1 MKHLKQ
7 KKGMVAHLAIA
18 LRIHKLFNPNLSPFT
33 SDVGAVVEGT
43 EMVVAN
49 HVGVATAVVVDAGV
63 VVVEKGGRSLWRS
76 RLMNSTRN
84 SIAITQITCRVSSKL
99 ELWNFACW
107 YQSVFELW

>member
-1 MKHLKQ
+1 MILDF
-7 KKGMVAHLAIA
+7 V
-18 LRIHKLFNPNLSPFT
+18 
-33 SDVGAVVEGT
+33 VGAVVEGT
-43 EMVVAN
+43 EMVVSN
-49 HVGVATAVVVDAGV
+49 HVGVATAV